1 MLGYDILIDEK
12 RKPWLVEVNLSPSLT
27 CGEKLD
33 LNVKGNLMADLFTLI
48 GIVPIDQRDYQNIS
62 FNTKF
67 NVNAMNYD
75 KGIFY
80 QQQYNKK
87 IKKGR
92 NRIH

>member
-1 MLGYDILIDEK
+1 MIDDTL
-12 RKPWLVEVNLSPSLT
+12 KPWLVEVNLSPSLT

-33 LNVKGNLMADLFTLI
+33 LNVKGQLMADLFTLI
-48 GIVPIDQRDYQNIS
+48 GIVPIDQRDYQNLS

-67 NVNAMNYD
+67 NVYAMNYD

-80 QQQYNKK
+80 SQQFNKSNKK
-87 IKKGR
+87 RR